1 MTGNFPQLL
10 HAFFHEWLAGQRNN
24 SRHTVRSYRDTWSL
38 FLRFMAAQQQRPV
51 AALRLTDLT
60 ASEVLAFLDH
70 SEKERSVSIG
80 TRNCR
85 LAALRSFF
93 CFVADREPL
102 AAGQCAEVLRIPIK
116 KGPRRLICY
125 LESAELTAILAE
137 PDRKTLD
144 GQRDHALLA
153 LLYNTGA
160 RIQEALDLCPRAV
173 RLESPCQVRLLGK
186 GRKERICPLW
196 PETAE
201 LLAALL
207 QRQPRAP
214 DEPMF
219 VNRYGQ
225 PLGAS
230 GFRFQL
236 RQYVQAAA
244 KTVPTL
250 AEKRVSPH
258 TFRHSAG
265 VHLVA
270 AGVDITVI
278 RSWMGH
284 AHIDTTNLY
293 TEANIETKRE
303 ALNRLDAEIRPG
315 KPSRWK
321 QNEDILGWLDS
332 L

>member
-10 HAFFHEWLAGQRNN
+10 HAFFHEWLAGKRNN
-24 SRHTVRSYRDTWSL
+24 SRHTVRSYRDTWRL

-51 AALRLTDLT
+51 AALRLADLT
-60 ASEVLAFLDH
+60 ASEVLTFLDH

-250 AEKRVSPH
+250 AEKKVSPH
-258 TFRHSAG
+258 TFKHYLPFRTMSCNGETLRIWIGNFRSRRAKPPDIARHSLVPSTG
-265 VHLVA
+265 VQEAEESVVESGPVYIA
-270 AGVDITVI
+270 A
-278 RSWMGH
+278 
-284 AHIDTTNLY
+284 
-293 TEANIETKRE
+293 
-303 ALNRLDAEIRPG
+303 
-315 KPSRWK
+315 
-321 QNEDILGWLDS
+321 
-332 L
+332 

>member
-1 MTGNFPQLL
+1 
-10 HAFFHEWLAGQRNN
+10 
-24 SRHTVRSYRDTWSL
+24 
-38 FLRFMAAQQQRPV
+38 
-51 AALRLTDLT
+51 
-60 ASEVLAFLDH
+60 
-70 SEKERSVSIG
+70 
-80 TRNCR
+80 
-85 LAALRSFF
+85 
-93 CFVADREPL
+93 
-102 AAGQCAEVLRIPIK
+102 
-116 KGPRRLICY
+116 
-125 LESAELTAILAE
+125 
-137 PDRKTLD
+137 
-144 GQRDHALLA
+144 
-153 LLYNTGA
+153 
-160 RIQEALDLCPRAV
+160 
-173 RLESPCQVRLLGK
+173 
-186 GRKERICPLW
+186 
-196 PETAE
+196 
-201 LLAALL
+201 
-207 QRQPRAP
+207 
-214 DEPMF
+214 MF

-244 KTVPTL
+244 KKVPTL

-293 TEANIETKRE
+293 AEANIETKRE
-303 ALNRLDAEIRPG
+303 ALNRLDAEVRPG